1 MGELK
6 YSRQR
11 EAILKALILRHD
23 HPTAD
28 TLYRTLREDLP
39 HISLGTVY
47 RNLNLLSELG
57 KIRKIRSDSGI
68 EHYDAE
74 THEHYHLVCR
84 SCGRVLDLPMEA
96 IRDLDRL
103 AEQGGVGTVEGHA
116 LVFYGCCAGC
126 LDSTQDTL
134 A

>member
-11 EAILKALILRHD
+11 EAILEALILRHD

-28 TLYRTLREDLP
+28 TLYRALREDLP

-96 IRDLDRL
+96 IRNLDRL
-103 AEQGGVGTVEGHA
+103 AEQGGVGTVEGLA
-116 LVFYGCCAGC
+116 LVF
-126 LDSTQDTL
+126 
-134 A
+134 

>member
-1 MGELK
+1 MLVIYEQEVLTHF
-6 YSRQR
+6 QN
-11 EAILKALILRHD
+11 EILHVAH
-23 HPTAD
+23 
-28 TLYRTLREDLP
+28 
-39 HISLGTVY
+39 
-47 RNLNLLSELG
+47 NLLTELG
-57 KIRKIRSDSGI
+57 KIRKIRSVSGI

-116 LVFYGCCAGC
+116 LVFYGCCTGC
-126 LDSTQDTL
+126 LDSPKDTL

>member
-11 EAILKALILRHD
+11 EAILEALILRHD

-28 TLYRTLREDLP
+28 TLYRALREDLP

-47 RNLNLLSELG
+47 RNLNLLTELG

-84 SCGRVLDLPMEA
+84 SCGKVLDLPMEA

-116 LVFYGCCAGC
+116 LVFYGRCAECGWAVP
-126 LDSTQDTL
+126 DTK